1 MKHLSDQLLQIYP
14 LRGLGGLLL
23 CLFIL
28 LSGCSSEDDIAP
40 PILPS
45 GKSGITF
52 SMGFTGQDGLK
63 AATDKDFKTVWE
75 PEDEVGLFIV
85 KGSGGLQ
92 ASGNYV
98 DNLKMEYSGTSW
110 TYTLPVGKE
119 YYPND
124 GDELHFYAY
133 YPYDEAM
140 ADPTSHTFSV
150 QTDQNGQT
158 SGKSNYN
165 LSDLLLAKAENVVKS
180 DNAVQLTFSHAM
192 SLVQVEVKKEINV
205 PSFDDDFT
213 VTLTNAKP
221 DATLNWTN
229 ELTGTGT
236 PTDIVMHRVADATG
250 YIYRALLPAQ
260 TLAANTKV
268 TFVQTTADKEI
279 DMEYQGVKST
289 ALTAKNAHK
298 YSVTLGWG
306 IDPDHEYAVGDA
318 YPHTGPA
325 MGIVFWLDNPSNG
338 KSKHGKIVG
347 LHEISFT
354 IWADWTEWSVQT
366 YATDQFNGLLNMH
379 TMSLFISSEGKSWSN
394 FPAFEWVHNMNSP
407 SEDYGNPS
415 ATGVWYLPAY
425 NELGNN
431 ANSLYNAFITVGAT
445 TFNNKLTA
453 AGGTAIVNSG
463 LKTFYW
469 SSSEYVTGDHAWH
482 ADFSGGGDFIPKS
495 SNERVR
501 SVLAF

>member
-45 GKSGITF
+45 GRSGITF
-52 SMGFTGQDGLK
+52 SMGFTGQNGLK
-63 AATDKDFKTVWE
+63 AASDKDFKTEWE
-75 PEDEVGLFIV
+75 AGDEVGLYIV
-85 KGSGGLQ
+85 KGNGGIQ
-92 ASGNYV
+92 PSDNWV
-98 DNLKMEYSGTSW
+98 DNLKMEYNGTSW
-110 TYTLPVGKE
+110 TYSLPSQKE

-124 GDELHFYAY
+124 GDKLHFYAY
-133 YPYDEAM
+133 YPYETGI
-140 ADPTSHTFSV
+140 DPSTHTFSV

-250 YIYRALLPAQ
+250 YTYRALLPAQ
-260 TLAANTKV
+260 TLGTDSKI
-268 TFVQTTADKEI
+268 TFVQTTTGKQI

-306 IDPDHEYAVGDA
+306 IDPNHTYAVGDV

-325 MGIVFWLDNPSNG
+325 MGIVYWLDNPSDD

-347 LHEISFT
+347 LKEFT
-354 IWADWTEWSVQT
+354 GAWADNSFWQEETH
-366 YATDQFNGLLNMH
+366 ATDQDNGLKMH
-379 TMSLFISSEGKSWSN
+379 
-394 FPAFEWVHNMNSP
+394 
-407 SEDYGNPS
+407 
-415 ATGVWYLPAY
+415 
-425 NELGNN
+425 LG
-431 ANSLYNAFITVGAT
+431 
-445 TFNNKLTA
+445 
-453 AGGTAIVNSG
+453 
-463 LKTFYW
+463 
-469 SSSEYVTGDHAWH
+469 
-482 ADFSGGGDFIPKS
+482 
-495 SNERVR
+495 
-501 SVLAF
+501 